1 MIVVDNTR
9 NCTIFSLFLF
19 YLTGTVCTPHKNIK
33 NSRINMKFQGYWT
46 KGEVRCFF
54 DLNSKRILWSS
65 YFSKRAIWCFSADYM
80 SSEFFKN
87 SRCKNEMTMEFQEY
101 SDLNRNSWRIHF
113 FVLVFL
119 GTISRINKWVF
130 VMLSKL
136 KFDTIHEFAKICNE

>member
-1 MIVVDNTR
+1 MLKWFLVSCKSKNYLIIKTVFIPHDIWWFAKTKIMIVVDNTR

-80 SSEFFKN
+80 SSEFLKN
-87 SRCKNEMTMEFQEY
+87 SRCKNEMTMEFQEN

-113 FVLVFL
+113 LF
-119 GTISRINKWVF
+119 
-130 VMLSKL
+130 
-136 KFDTIHEFAKICNE
+136 